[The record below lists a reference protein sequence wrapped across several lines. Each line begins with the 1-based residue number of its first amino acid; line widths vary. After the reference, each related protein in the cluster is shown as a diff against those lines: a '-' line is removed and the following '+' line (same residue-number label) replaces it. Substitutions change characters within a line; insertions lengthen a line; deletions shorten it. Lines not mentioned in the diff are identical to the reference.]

1 MKRKW
6 NVCGRAVLA
15 LAIAAAVA
23 VQTAP
28 RGFALAGRQEESG
41 APLPLSDPE
50 NSKHWKL
57 DETLSD
63 EFDGEALDEQKW
75 QPIPFTWAG
84 KWRWEDDQV
93 AVGGGSLHLTARH
106 ARNSTLDQSPNGWN
120 THIMYDGDSENGE
133 FVSTQYGSRSG
144 EAALVYANFFPI
156 WVRTDAT
163 IAGLDPAKS
172 YSFSVWVKRAG
183 HSSIA
188 QMYAC
193 DPAVK
198 SIPLAPAEIREF
210 GQSEDFVQYSITGI
224 TPNAAGQC
232 KIGFEIKAD
241 PYAVTVLDDVSFAA
255 EGEGGVNLA
264 PNPGFED
271 ITPMNYASG
280 GIISRNTMKYGYMET
295 RAKGAPALPGA
306 CSAIWLLGRT
316 DDWGTEIDV
325 LEIGQ
330 TSTVNELDFA
340 VHTFKTRDSVKTPRQ
355 DVNPHGSAGIW
366 GNRNSFN
373 PSEAYHV
380 YGLEWGPGY
389 QKFYVDGTLMGE
401 FYGSTKAPESGG
413 PAAQWQTSST
423 GHANNMNAI
432 PQSLL
437 LSLGLRP
444 PYRDGNDPSL
454 NTTFDVDYIRVWR
467 ADNQEAKGD
476 IREVVTNEGNLV
488 VPYGTSEAE
497 LLARLPATVPV
508 LVGTPAQKLSLLN
521 QRDVP
526 VNWEVSGFSGEAA
539 GVTTVLRGTLGE
551 LPQGVAN
558 PAGLAASLN
567 IYVQNGERGV
577 DKTALQALADRPYTE
592 AEYTAT
598 SWNSYLAARAAARA
612 VLADEEA
619 TAGEVL
625 AAYEALNEAIKALKP
640 APNLDALLARR
651 LDAGKYTAPTWWEYT
666 TARSAAQA
674 VQAGGSA
681 AAGETEAAYER
692 LWTAIQQLEELPEG
706 ENVLQGK
713 MPAADVSVQN
723 AAAAT
728 DGVIPD
734 TGWGPDTDK
743 TVYTTLLAGAEGG
756 ADNGYAGW
764 PGAYLEYDLGEEQP
778 IQRLEIYRS
787 WYATDLRSVT
797 WKDCRVELCATPDF
811 APEATVSA
819 GPADY
824 VLNSDTDVSQLG
836 RRQPQIVELEQ
847 PARARYI
854 RVYGRGHL
862 GGWGN
867 YSARMSYGEIRALK
881 APDPQWDELNGLVAQ
896 ARQAA
901 GGELDPEP
909 AGRLQAALDA
919 AQALPADAD
928 AAAVN
933 EAYALL
939 KTALKAAGPA
949 PETLE
954 SLVARAEALQGGEY
968 LPSSWAVFAQALD
981 TARAALERPEE
992 RDAARA
998 ALRAAMDALVPAEN
1012 VLLGLLPD
1020 SDAEIENPAA
1030 ATDGS
1035 AAAAGWSADSDKSGY
1050 TTIFAGQEGGEE
1062 NGYGSWPGAYLQ
1074 YDLGRE
1080 RSIAELVIH
1089 RSWYAADLRP
1099 VTWKDCMI
1107 QLSTEADFAPEHT
1120 VTAGPGDLAQPGD
1133 TEAAGTA
1140 RAGAQLVRLD
1150 APAAARYIRVY
1161 GRGHPGGW
1169 GNYSAR
1175 MSYAEILAFSTD

>member
-1 MKRKW
+1 
-6 NVCGRAVLA
+6 
-15 LAIAAAVA
+15 
-23 VQTAP
+23 
-28 RGFALAGRQEESG
+28 
-41 APLPLSDPE
+41 
-50 NSKHWKL
+50 
-57 DETLSD
+57 
-63 EFDGEALDEQKW
+63 
-75 QPIPFTWAG
+75 
-84 KWRWEDDQV
+84 
-93 AVGGGSLHLTARH
+93 
-106 ARNSTLDQSPNGWN
+106 
-120 THIMYDGDSENGE
+120 
-133 FVSTQYGSRSG
+133 
-144 EAALVYANFFPI
+144 
-156 WVRTDAT
+156 
-163 IAGLDPAKS
+163 
-172 YSFSVWVKRAG
+172 
-183 HSSIA
+183 
-188 QMYAC
+188 MYAC

-681 AAGETEAAYER
+681 AGETEAAYER

-881 APDPQWDELNGLVAQ
+881 APAPQWDKLNGLVAQ

-939 KTALKAAGPA
+939 KTALKAAGNAGKPCGPRGSTAGGRIPA
-949 PETLE
+949 QQLGGVCPGAGHGPGGAGEAGGAGRGAGGPARGNGCAGTGRKRSAGLASRFGRGDRKPRGHHGRQRRGGRME
-954 SLVARAEALQGGEY
+954 CRLGQERLHHDFCRAGGRRGKWLWKLARGVSAIRPRAGEKYCGAGDPSLVVCG
-968 LPSSWAVFAQALD
+968 
-981 TARAALERPEE
+981 
-992 RDAARA
+992 
-998 ALRAAMDALVPAEN
+998 
-1012 VLLGLLPD
+1012 
-1020 SDAEIENPAA
+1020 
-1030 ATDGS
+1030 GS
-1035 AAAAGWSADSDKSGY
+1035 AAGHLEGLHDPAFDRGGLCTGAHRYRRPRGPGLAGRYRGGGYGPRRSAAGA
-1050 TTIFAGQEGGEE
+1050 
-1062 NGYGSWPGAYLQ
+1062 PG
-1074 YDLGRE
+1074 
-1080 RSIAELVIH
+1080 
-1089 RSWYAADLRP
+1089 
-1099 VTWKDCMI
+1099 C
-1107 QLSTEADFAPEHT
+1107 
-1120 VTAGPGDLAQPGD
+1120 
-1133 TEAAGTA
+1133 
-1140 RAGAQLVRLD
+1140 
-1150 APAAARYIRVY
+1150 
-1161 GRGHPGGW
+1161 PGG
-1169 GNYSAR
+1169 GPLYTGVRQGAPGRLGKLQRPHELCRDPGLFNGLR
-1175 MSYAEILAFSTD
+1175 R